1 MRRRSRTQTSIQTRE
16 FLPEHCSKHLTYKT
30 RLMPEISSTCPYCG
44 VGCGVT
50 ANISADTNT
59 TKPIILGSKTHPA
72 NFGRLCSKGSA
83 LGETLYEQE
92 HANRITHPTVDGQ
105 VAEWEQANQAIA
117 ERIKRSID
125 IHGKESVAFYLSGQ
139 LLTEDYYVANKL
151 MKGFIGTAN
160 VDTNSRLCMSSA
172 VAGYKRAFGSDTVPC
187 SYEDL
192 ECADLI
198 ILIGSNAAWTHPVLY
213 QRMVAAK
220 QTNPNLR
227 VVLIDPRKTASDDL
241 ADLHLAL
248 APSSDTFLFQGL
260 LKYLTENDAIDRNY
274 IDQHTEGFEQALA
287 DANGLSDD
295 EICAKTR
302 LDPQDLVTFYQLFAK
317 TKKVVSFYSQGIN
330 QSGTGTDKCNAIIN
344 CHLATGKIG
353 YAGAGP
359 FSITGQ
365 PNAMGGREV
374 GGLAN
379 QLAAHMDFAEQD
391 VDRVQRF
398 WQSPT
403 IASKA
408 GLKAVD
414 LFDAVERGEIKV
426 LWIMATNPAVSLPN
440 ANKVRRALEKCETV
454 IVSDLTHTDT
464 SRYANII
471 LPALGWSEKDGTVTN
486 SERRISRQRQF
497 RQAPGVAKPDWWAI
511 SEVAKYMGFGDAFNY
526 QSSRDIFVEHA
537 RLSSFENNGTRDFDI
552 SGLSQLSEQEYNDLA
567 PIKWPVTNANPE
579 GTERLFTDGRFFT
592 KSGRAQFVSNQA
604 ALSPAL
610 NIEKS
615 EYKLIL
621 NTGRIR
627 DQWHTMTR
635 TGQSPTLTSHHDLPF
650 VQIHPND
657 AKQFG
662 LIENQLS
669 ELYNDYGNFVA
680 SVEVTTDV
688 NEGELFSPIHWNDQF
703 ASMAVISSVVSPEI
717 DPVSGQPESK
727 ASQVAIRKFDCKQ
740 WARILTP
747 APLNNLDWDYWAQSQ
762 TKQGYVTL
770 VGTNDNIDWRNWLNS
785 RSDVVLTL
793 TQYLNPHKNTQA
805 LIGANDKQAE
815 VLIFSSNDVR
825 RLPSL
830 FWLSDVYAS
839 TEPYEL
845 IKGEVGE
852 PDQLI
857 CSCFNIG
864 RKAITS
870 AIESGCD
877 SQSSLAESL
886 GCGSK
891 CGSCRPELNRLLNR
905 T

>member
-1 MRRRSRTQTSIQTRE
+1 
-16 FLPEHCSKHLTYKT
+16 
-30 RLMPEISSTCPYCG
+30 MPETSTTCPYCG

-50 ANISADTNT
+50 ANISNDTNSA
-59 TKPIILGSKTHPA
+59 KPIILGSKTHPA

-83 LGETLYEQE
+83 LGETLYKQE
-92 HANRITHPTVDGQ
+92 HTSRITHPTVDGH
-105 VAEWEQANQAIA
+105 VVEWDEANQAIA
-117 ERIKRSID
+117 DRIKHSID
-125 IHGKESVAFYLSGQ
+125 VHGKESVAFYLSGQ

-151 MKGFIGTAN
+151 IKGFIGTAN
-160 VDTNSRLCMSSA
+160 VDTNSRLCMASA

-220 QTNPNLR
+220 ETNPNLR

-248 APSSDTFLFQGL
+248 APSSDTYLFQGV
-260 LKYLTENDAIDRNY
+260 LKYLAENQAIDQHY

-287 DANGLSDD
+287 DVHALSHD
-295 EICAKTR
+295 EIADNTR
-302 LDPQDLVTFYQLFAK
+302 LNPQDLITFYKLFAK

-330 QSGTGTDKCNAIIN
+330 QSSTGTDKCNAIIN

-391 VDRVQRF
+391 IDRVQRF

-403 IASKA
+403 IASKP

-414 LFDAVERGEIKV
+414 LFDAIDRREIKV

-464 SRYANII
+464 SRYADII

-497 RQAPGVAKPDWWAI
+497 REAPGVAKADWWA
-511 SEVAKYMGFGDAFNY
+511 VAQVATKMGFADAFNY
-526 QSSRDIFVEHA
+526 QSPRDVFVEHA
-537 RLSSFENNGTRDFDI
+537 QLSSFENNGTRDFDI
-552 SGLSQLSEQEYNDLA
+552 GKLSQLSEQEYNDLT
-567 PIKWPVTNANPE
+567 PIKWPVTNESPD
-579 GTERLFTDGRFFT
+579 GTERLFTDGKFFT

-604 ALSPAL
+604 SLSSALDV
-610 NIEKS
+610 EKS

-621 NTGRIR
+621 NTGRLR

-635 TGQSPTLTSHHDLPF
+635 TGQSPSLTSHDDLPF

-657 AKQFG
+657 AEHLG
-662 LIENQLS
+662 LIQNQLC
-669 ELYNDYGNFVA
+669 ELYNDYGSFIA
-680 SVEVTTDV
+680 RIEVTNDV
-688 NEGELFSPIHWNDQF
+688 NQGELFSPIHWNDQF
-703 ASMAVISSVVSPEI
+703 ACLS
-717 DPVSGQPESK
+717 
-727 ASQVAIRKFDCKQ
+727 
-740 WARILTP
+740 
-747 APLNNLDWDYWAQSQ
+747 
-762 TKQGYVTL
+762 
-770 VGTNDNIDWRNWLNS
+770 
-785 RSDVVLTL
+785 
-793 TQYLNPHKNTQA
+793 
-805 LIGANDKQAE
+805 LIH
-815 VLIFSSNDVR
+815 I
-825 RLPSL
+825 
-830 FWLSDVYAS
+830 
-839 TEPYEL
+839 
-845 IKGEVGE
+845 
-852 PDQLI
+852 
-857 CSCFNIG
+857 
-864 RKAITS
+864 
-870 AIESGCD
+870 
-877 SQSSLAESL
+877 
-886 GCGSK
+886 
-891 CGSCRPELNRLLNR
+891 
-905 T
+905 